1 MSDTMLHGVL
11 CMPPELWQDTEL
23 DKRQRYSRYLAASR
37 RIEDDER
44 AMELLRDAVTWRPIE
59 TAPKDG
65 THVLLFVAEA
75 DVKVTGGYW
84 SDHRKC
90 HCWIAGGY
98 MRKSCPPTH
107 WMPLHETPNA

>member
-44 AMELLRDAVTWRPIE
+44 EIERLRAIVDAKPMAWYIDFGKYGQITMRRDEMERA
-59 TAPKDG
+59 
-65 THVLLFVAEA
+65 AESGA
-75 DVKVTGGYW
+75 KVTAMILR
-84 SDHRKC
+84 SNDKV
-90 HCWIAGGY
+90 
-98 MRKSCPPTH
+98 
-107 WMPLHETPNA
+107 